1 MATKRITKEL
11 SELELP
17 DDSSENG
24 APNTVE
30 DIELSAEVKEL
41 KKIEEV
47 LGDAEVSGGTVR
59 LERKGPSDLKW
70 QYCGRFKVEDF
81 SVDHIKQVF
90 GGGDYKAQTFRAKG
104 AFYKK
109 FEFTIDYRYKGSM
122 DIGTLPLV
130 DKDKPEQAA
139 MLAATAQANGSN
151 QTMSMMMTMMD
162 RATAQQNSQMMMM
175 MNMMNETSKQNIAM
189 MGGMFTA
196 LSAAMGKPAPDPS
209 ASMMPLLIEMVKSS
223 STGKGSD
230 IQQVI
235 SAVRDLSALAKG
247 EPAPKEEKEDDMFDK
262 VLKYG
267 GPIVTALLTKT
278 PLQMPGV
285 IAPQVPSGGPIID
298 MNNPQTPQV
307 PVSTP
312 STPAQTEMLQKV
324 NLYMEVLIGAAEKR
338 SDPATYAELVSDM
351 LTDEHFNVLIA
362 ELQSPDWFAKL
373 ASGNPRI
380 IAQQAWF
387 TGLRQELLAM
397 VTDEPTTTTEPDVQ
411 PSTGSG
417 A

>member
-1 MATKRITKEL
+1 
-11 SELELP
+11 
-17 DDSSENG
+17 
-24 APNTVE
+24 
-30 DIELSAEVKEL
+30 
-41 KKIEEV
+41 
-47 LGDAEVSGGTVR
+47 
-59 LERKGPSDLKW
+59 
-70 QYCGRFKVEDF
+70 
-81 SVDHIKQVF
+81 
-90 GGGDYKAQTFRAKG
+90 
-104 AFYKK
+104 
-109 FEFTIDYRYKGSM
+109 
-122 DIGTLPLV
+122 
-130 DKDKPEQAA
+130 

-223 STGKGSD
+223 ANTKGGD

-278 PLQMPGV
+278 PLQMPGAV
-285 IAPQVPSGGPIID
+285 ASQPIPPGGPIID
-298 MNNPQTPQV
+298 MNNPQVAQV
-307 PVSTP
+307 PSSAP

-362 ELQSPDWFAKL
+362 ELNSPDWFAKL

-397 VTDEPTTTTEPDVQ
+397 VNDDEPATTPEPNVQ